1 MPTVLDQEL
10 YDAVKKHADTV
21 YSKPSA
27 YKSGFIVK
35 TYKQLGGTYGADT
48 EPKKLK
54 QWFQEEWDDIGNKNY
69 PVYRPTKRVNKTT
82 PLTVQEIEPSNLK
95 KQINLKQKYLGVKN
109 LPPFIRLQK

>member
-1 MPTVLDQEL
+1 MPAVLDQKL

-35 TYKQLGGTYGADT
+35 TYKQLGGKYGTDT
-48 EPKKLK
+48 EPAKLK
-54 QWFQEEWDDIGNKNY
+54 QWFEEQWTDIGNKDY